1 MFYLFYKFFKES
13 ILLAD
18 YIISYYLSNI
28 IMITFFQ
35 SLILILIFLKIKIK
49 IKELGKEIFLQK
61 NPNLIKNILI
71 SYYQEQI
78 NFITKLFNNKI
89 IQQLIPDIV
98 SNKTNKNNKNNVDTS
113 IENHNKK
120 DRLLKLPAD

>member
-1 MFYLFYKFFKES
+1 MIYLFYKFFKES

-28 IMITFFQ
+28 IMIHFF
-35 SLILILIFLKIKIK
+35 
-49 IKELGKEIFLQK
+49 KELGKEIFLQK

-98 SNKTNKNNKNNVDTS
+98 SNKTNKNNKNNLDTS

-120 DRLLKLPAD
+120 HQLLKLIAD